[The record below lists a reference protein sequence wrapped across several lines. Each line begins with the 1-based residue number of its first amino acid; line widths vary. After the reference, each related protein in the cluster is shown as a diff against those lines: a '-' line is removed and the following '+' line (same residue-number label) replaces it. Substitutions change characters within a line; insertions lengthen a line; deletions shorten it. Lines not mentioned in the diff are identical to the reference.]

1 MKSLIVLSLLAICA
15 CAPTPQE
22 LPEDFN
28 ADFAF

>member
-1 MKSLIVLSLLAICA
+1 MRMILLCLTLGLTTA
-15 CAPTPQE
+15 CAPTQ

>member
-1 MKSLIVLSLLAICA
+1 MKSLIILSLLALCA
-15 CAPTPQE
+15 CVPAPAE